1 MSNKK
6 NTYDLI
12 RNTATANI
20 FKTMSSQVS
29 SENAIEMIR
38 GFSDDQL
45 DRMAIVVGVPEEQR
59 ELYRSMM
66 RGEDNKFIQKL
77 GDFESKLETG
87 DVILV
92 TGMSNLSK
100 ILVKSQKAFY
110 DHARSSHVVIVH
122 ADFIC
127 IDAIPSVGVS
137 NRLIPEVFFEV
148 ENDWRV
154 IRFSNIKEHHRE
166 EMLKKCA
173 FYLEQ
178 PYRIFPKR
186 KSAKKNSYC
195 SELARKVFYDSNVKD
210 CEIPKNRIIKPCDFD
225 KLADQ
230 GRCWVDITN
239 SVKPFIEFCF
249 EYKVFLKITS
259 KLFID
264 GLKLNRS
271 RNQERIEMIR
281 KIRKAQKQG
290 KIPNDVASEVIKLI
304 HETEG
309 KMNFPFWD

>member
-6 NTYDLI
+6 SVHDLI
-12 RNTATANI
+12 RNVATANM
-20 FKTMSSQVS
+20 FKTMSSQTS
-29 SENAIEMIR
+29 SENVIEMIR
-38 GFSDDQL
+38 KFSNDQL
-45 DRMAIVVGVPEEQR
+45 DMMAAVAGVPEEQK

-66 RGEDNKFIQKL
+66 RGEDNEFIQKL

-92 TGMSNLSK
+92 TGMSNSSK
-100 ILVKSQKAFY
+100 MLVNSQKVFY
-110 DHARSSHVVIVH
+110 AHARSSHVVIVH

-137 NRLIPEVFFEV
+137 NRLIPEIFFEV

-154 IRFSNIKEHHRE
+154 IRFSNIKE
-166 EMLKKCA
+166 
-173 FYLEQ
+173 Q
-178 PYRIFPKR
+178 PYKIFPKK
-186 KSAKKNSYC
+186 KSAKKYSYC
-195 SELARKVFYDSNVKD
+195 SELARKIFYDSNIKD
-210 CEIPKNRIIKPCDFD
+210 CNIPKNSIIKPCDFD

-230 GRCWVDITN
+230 GGCWMDITN

-249 EYKVFLKITS
+249 EYKAFIKITS

-271 RNQERIEMIR
+271 CNQERIEMIR
-281 KIRKAQKQG
+281 KIRKAQKQR
-290 KIPNDVASEVIKLI
+290 KISNNVASEAIKLI

-309 KMNFPFWD
+309 KMNFSFWDSL